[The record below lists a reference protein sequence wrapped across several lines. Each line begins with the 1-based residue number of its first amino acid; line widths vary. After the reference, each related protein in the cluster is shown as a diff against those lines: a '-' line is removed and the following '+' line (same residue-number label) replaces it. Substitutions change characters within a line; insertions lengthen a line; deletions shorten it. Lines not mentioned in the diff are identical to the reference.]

1 MRIPLAT
8 VLLLCCGTARALTI
22 DAKALARFDVSYA
35 KCETQYPQMRGR
47 RDEAYLSLWRQK
59 ADDKNRADLN
69 AARKKPEYRSER
81 KRALQPPAKSASAA
95 SPLELQCQALWA
107 ETQRSTPAIR

>member
-1 MRIPLAT
+1 M
-8 VLLLCCGTARALTI
+8 
-22 DAKALARFDVSYA
+22 SYA

-69 AARKKPEYRSER
+69 AARKKAEYRNER
-81 KRALQPPAKSASAA
+81 KRALQPPAKGASAA

-107 ETQRSTPAIR
+107 ETQRSSPQIK